1 MTLTDRGKSSKNHFT
16 AMKIFQFTFVF
27 FFIFFQIHGDLCL
40 LVRWMAEV
48 FSNRRGFGSDA
59 NNEALSASGHGQAEH
74 GPIIMK
80 GPARRQGDGWKGMK
94 PWNER
99 SVAA

>member
-1 MTLTDRGKSSKNHFT
+1 MT
-16 AMKIFQFTFVF
+16 
-27 FFIFFQIHGDLCL
+27 
-40 LVRWMAEV
+40 EV
-48 FSNRRGFGSDA
+48 FSNRRGFGSDS
-59 NNEALSASGHGQAEH
+59 NNEALSALGHEQAEH